1 MWIDCH
7 ADTLLKKWLE
17 EHRMRMVSAEFTGEF
32 RDEYHATTDLLLAG
46 GIDVQ
51 VTATW
56 APVGFETSG
65 LEIVLEKFGILHAEV
80 QNNPNV
86 FQIKHKSDFAKVQD
100 KNKLGYIFA
109 IEGAVPLG
117 NNLKLLPAL
126 YELGVRVITLV
137 WSRKNMFAEGVY
149 LPGFGAS
156 GISASEAQKGDDLER
171 GEGLSELGKQLVVMM
186 NELGIVIDASH
197 LNRKGFQDVAKYSKA
212 PFIASHSCA
221 FSLNNH
227 QRNLSDKQIKQ
238 IAAAGGCIGINFS
251 QEFLVA
257 DPKNEP
263 ATIDDVVEHMVY
275 IAELVGVDYVSLGS
289 DFDGIDQ
296 GPVGL
301 ENAKKFKDIPPR
313 LKDKGYSNKDIDK
326 FMGEN
331 WHRVFREI
339 WIS

>member
-17 EHRMRMVSAEFTGEF
+17 AHQRWLRPAGFTEDF
-32 RDEYHATTDLLLAG
+32 QDEYHATSDLLLAG

-51 VTATW
+51 VAATW

-65 LEIVLEKFGILHAEV
+65 LEIVLEKFGILNAEV
-80 QNNPNV
+80 QKNPNI
-86 FQIKHKSDFAKVQD
+86 FQIKHKNDFAKVQD

-109 IEGAVPLG
+109 IEGAAPLG

-149 LPGFGAS
+149 LPGYGTSA
-156 GISASEAQKGDDLER
+156 IPASEAQKGGDLDR
-171 GEGLSELGKQLVVMM
+171 GEGLSELGKQLVAMM
-186 NELGIVIDASH
+186 NELGIAIDVSH
-197 LNRKGFQDVAKYSKA
+197 LNRKGFKDVVNYSKG

-221 FSLNNH
+221 YSLNKH
-227 QRNLSDKQIKQ
+227 QRNLTDEQIKQ
-238 IAAAGGCIGINFS
+238 IAVVGGCIGINFAPG
-251 QEFLVA
+251 FLVA
-257 DPKNEP
+257 DPKKDP
-263 ATIDDVVEHMVY
+263 ATIDDAIEHMVY

-301 ENAKKFKDIPPR
+301 EDARKFKDIPPR

-326 FMGEN
+326 LMGEN

-339 WIS
+339 WSS